1 MAIEQLGESLLS
13 QAKKRRKKE
22 EKKGKIFGAALLGVQ
37 FGNMFLRKQAQKRA
51 DEFWK
56 SNIGLIDNKS
66 KQFRAGVNFWT
77 DHNSMMKG
85 YGMGTS
91 DKDWKNAF
99 KQKQYDM
106 YKQRELGKSK
116 ISELNAAKL
125 KEFENMVNPL
135 IEDDLKGYEKK
146 LELFKNF
153 ENIKDTSENKKLFL
167 APVTNKLVEAKKII
181 SSEANVGSYVLDK
194 LGLRERGME
203 TVSVEGQDVLLPR
216 RMSSEQKQ
224 VIVDNLKLNK
234 IYLKNLDDI
243 EKTVKYTPFT
253 DEQIAQFVST
263 SSWKSKPPS
272 DLENAFN
279 NAINKE
285 PTSVFYQQK
294 YSTSLSGNPLSIDKI
309 YRAMTKGNKGE
320 NTIER
325 ADLFKSNVLSFAVEA
340 RKQYESVPENR
351 GKLKSPDYFLNI
363 GMENYINS
371 SELISEQ
378 AKEEINLR
386 EKEEINRQFM
396 NSEIQIGENKVTPL
410 QIQKAFLSGQYT
422 QEQKENLY
430 MQLVKQFE
438 NIPQAQGF
446 LNNLESSIS
455 KEDEEERKIS
465 PFFQYETK
473 FRKNP
478 LST

>member
-22 EKKGKIFGAALLGVQ
+22 EKKGKFFGAALLGVQ
-37 FGNMFLRKQAQKRA
+37 VGNMVLRKQAQKRA

-66 KQFRAGVNFWT
+66 KQFRAGLNFWT

-116 ISELNAAKL
+116 VSELNAEKI
-125 KEFENMVNPL
+125 KQFEDTVNPL
-135 IEDDLKGYEKK
+135 IQDDLNGYEQK

-153 ENIKDTSENKKLFL
+153 ENIKDTAENKKLFL
-167 APVTNKLVEAKKII
+167 APTTNKLVEAQKII
-181 SSEANVGSYVLDK
+181 KSEANVGSYVLDK
-194 LGLRERGME
+194 LGFRERGME
-203 TVSVEGQDVLLPR
+203 TVSVEGQDILLPK
-216 RMSSEQKQ
+216 RMTSQQKQ

-294 YSTSLSGNPLSIDKI
+294 YSTSLSDNTLSIDKI
-309 YRAMTKGNKGE
+309 YRAMTKGDKGE
-320 NTIER
+320 NTVER

-340 RKQYESVPENR
+340 RKQYEAVPENR

-363 GMENYINS
+363 GLTEYINTTELM
-371 SELISEQ
+371 SEKTKKELTLRKKEQ
-378 AKEEINLR
+378 L
-386 EKEEINRQFM
+386 NRQFM
-396 NSEIQIGENKVTPL
+396 NSEIQVGENKVTPL
-410 QIQKAFLSGQYT
+410 QIQKAFLSGKYN

-430 MQLVKQFE
+430 MQIVKQFE

-446 LNNLESSIS
+446 LNNLESSIF
-455 KEDEEERKIS
+455 EEEETKQTLS

-478 LST
+478 LS

>member
-13 QAKKRRKKE
+13 QARDRKKK
-22 EKKGKIFGAALLGVQ
+22 EKKKAKLFAGVLLGVQ
-37 FGNMFLRKQAQKRA
+37 AGNIALRKRA
-51 DEFWK
+51 ERRANEFWK

-66 KQFRAGVNFWT
+66 KQFRAGINFWT
-77 DHNSMMKG
+77 DHNTMMKG

-116 ISELNAAKL
+116 VSELNAEKI
-125 KEFENMVNPL
+125 KQFEDTVNPL
-135 IEDDLKGYEKK
+135 IQDDLNGYEQK

-153 ENIKDTSENKKLFL
+153 ENIKDTAENKKLFL
-167 APVTNKLVEAKKII
+167 APTTNKLVEAQKII
-181 SSEANVGSYVLDK
+181 KSEANVGSYVLDK
-194 LGLRERGME
+194 LGFRERGME
-203 TVSVEGQDVLLPR
+203 TVSVEGQDILLPK
-216 RMSSEQKQ
+216 RMTSQQKQ

-294 YSTSLSGNPLSIDKI
+294 YSTSLSDNTLSIDKI
-309 YRAMTKGNKGE
+309 YRAMTKGDKGE
-320 NTIER
+320 NTVER

-340 RKQYESVPENR
+340 RKQYEAVPENR

-363 GMENYINS
+363 GLTEYINTTELM
-371 SELISEQ
+371 SEKT
-378 AKEEINLR
+378 KEDLNLR
-386 EKEEINRQFM
+386 EKEQINREFM
-396 NSEIQIGENKVTPL
+396 NSEIQVGENKVTPL
-410 QIQKAFLSGQYT
+410 QIQKAFLSGKYN

-430 MQLVKQFE
+430 MQIVKQFE

-446 LNNLESSIS
+446 LNNLESSIF
-455 KEDEEERKIS
+455 EEEKTKQTLS

-478 LST
+478 LS

>member
-22 EKKGKIFGAALLGVQ
+22 EKKGKIFGATLLGVQ
-37 FGNMFLRKQAQKRA
+37 FGNMFLRKKAQKRA

-66 KQFRAGVNFWT
+66 KQFRAGINFWT

-153 ENIKDTSENKKLFL
+153 ENIKDNAENKKLFL

-203 TVSVEGQDVLLPR
+203 TVRVEGQDVLLPK

-243 EKTVKYTPFT
+243 DKTVKYTPFT

-263 SSWKSKPPS
+263 SSWKSKIPE
-272 DLENAFN
+272 DLNSAFN
-279 NAINKE
+279 KAISNDPSSIFLKQNY
-285 PTSVFYQQK
+285 F
-294 YSTSLSGNPLSIDKI
+294 TSLSDRELNISKI
-309 YRAMTKGNKGE
+309 YKQ
-320 NTIER
+320 IEKNQQAEG
-325 ADLFKSNVLSFAVEA
+325 ADMFKSDVISFAMEA
-340 RKQYESVPENR
+340 KKQYEANPENR
-351 GKLKSPDYFLNI
+351 GKPKSADYFLNI

-371 SELISEQ
+371 SELISEKV
-378 AKEEINLR
+378 KEEINLR
-386 EKEEINRQFM
+386 EKEKINRQFM

-410 QIQKAFLSGQYT
+410 QIQKAFLSGKYS

-446 LNNLESSIS
+446 LNNLENSIF
-455 KEDEEERKIS
+455 EEEKEIKQTIS

-473 FRKNP
+473 FKKNP
-478 LST
+478 LSS

>member
-13 QAKKRRKKE
+13 QVKKRRKKE
-22 EKKGKIFGAALLGVQ
+22 EKKGKFFGAVLLGSQV
-37 FGNMFLRKQAQKRA
+37 GNIFLRKQAKKRA

-66 KQFRAGVNFWT
+66 KQFRAGINFWT
-77 DHNSMMKG
+77 DHNNMMKG

-116 ISELNAAKL
+116 VSELNAEKI
-125 KEFENMVNPL
+125 KQFEDTVNPL
-135 IEDDLKGYEKK
+135 IQDDLNGYEQK

-153 ENIKDTSENKKLFL
+153 ENIKDTAENKKLFL
-167 APVTNKLVEAKKII
+167 APTTNKLVEAQKII
-181 SSEANVGSYVLDK
+181 KSEANVGSYVLDK
-194 LGLRERGME
+194 LGFRERGME
-203 TVSVEGQDVLLPR
+203 TVSVEGQDILLPK
-216 RMSSEQKQ
+216 RMTSQQKQ

-294 YSTSLSGNPLSIDKI
+294 YSTSLSDNKLSIDKI
-309 YRAMTKGNKGE
+309 YRAMTKGDSGE
-320 NTIER
+320 NTVER

-340 RKQYESVPENR
+340 RKQYEAVPENR

-363 GMENYINS
+363 GLTKYINTTELM
-371 SELISEQ
+371 SEKT
-378 AKEEINLR
+378 KEELTLR
-386 EKEEINRQFM
+386 EKEQINREFM
-396 NSEIQIGENKVTPL
+396 SSEIQVGENKVTPL
-410 QIQKAFLSGQYT
+410 QIQKAFLSGKYT
-422 QEQKENLY
+422 QEEKENLY
-430 MQLVKQFE
+430 MQIVKQFE

-446 LNNLESSIS
+446 LNNLESSIF
-455 KEDEEERKIS
+455 EEEETKQTLS

-478 LST
+478 LS

>member
-1 MAIEQLGESLLS
+1 MSIEQLGESLLAE
-13 QAKKRRKKE
+13 AKSKRKKQ
-22 EKKGKIFGAALLGVQ
+22 EKKAKLFGAALLGVKA
-37 FGNMFLRKQAQKRA
+37 GNMLLRNRANKRA
-51 DEFWK
+51 NEFLK
-56 SNIGLIDNKS
+56 SNIGLIENKT
-66 KQFRAGVNFWT
+66 KQFQAGMNFWT
-77 DHNSMMKG
+77 DHSNMMKS
-85 YGMGTS
+85 YGMGAT
-91 DKDWKNAF
+91 DTDWKNAF

-116 ISELNAAKL
+116 ISELNSSKL

-135 IEDDLKGYEKK
+135 IEDDVKAYEQK
-146 LELFKNF
+146 LELFRNF
-153 ENIKDTSENKKLFL
+153 ENIKDNETNKKLFL
-167 APVTNKLVEAKKII
+167 APLTNKFAEAKKII
-181 SSEANVGSYVLDK
+181 QNETNVGSYLLNK
-194 LGLRERGME
+194 LGLRETGLE
-203 TVSVEGQDVLLPR
+203 TISVEGQNVLLPR

-224 VIVDNLKLNK
+224 VIVDNIKLNNM
-234 IYLKNLDDI
+234 YLKNIDDI
-243 EKTVKYTPFT
+243 DKTVKYTPFT

-263 SSWKSKPPS
+263 SSWKSKIPE
-272 DLENAFN
+272 DLNSAFN
-279 NAINKE
+279 RAIGNDQS
-285 PTSVFYQQK
+285 SVFLKQK
-294 YSTSLSGNPLSIDKI
+294 YSTSLSDRELNIKKI
-309 YRAMTKGNKGE
+309 YEK
-320 NTIER
+320 IEKDQQAEG
-325 ADLFKSNVLSFAVEA
+325 ADMFKSDVISFAMEA
-340 RKQYESVPENR
+340 RKQYEANPENR
-351 GKLKSPDYFLNI
+351 GKPKSADYFLNI

-371 SELISEQ
+371 SELISEK

-446 LNNLESSIS
+446 LNNLETSIS

>member
-1 MAIEQLGESLLS
+1 MAIEQLGESLLA
-13 QAKKRRKKE
+13 QARSKNKKSKK
-22 EKKGKIFGAALLGVQ
+22 KAKLFTGLMLGVQ
-37 FGNMFLRKQAQKRA
+37 AGNAILRRQAEKRA
-51 DEFWK
+51 NEFWK
-56 SNIGLIDNKS
+56 SNIGLIDNKR
-66 KQFRAGVNFWT
+66 KQFQAGINFWT
-77 DHNSMMKG
+77 DHNTMMKG

-116 ISELNAAKL
+116 ISELNSEKL
-125 KEFENMVNPL
+125 KQFENTVNTL
-135 IEDDLKGYEKK
+135 IQDDIKGYQKK
-146 LELFKNF
+146 LEIFKSF
-153 ENIKDTSENKKLFL
+153 ENIKDTEANKKLFL
-167 APVTNKLVEAKKII
+167 APVTNKFAEAKKII
-181 SSEANVGSYVLDK
+181 DKEANVGSYLLNK
-194 LGLRERGME
+194 LGLREKGLE
-203 TVSVEGQDVLLPR
+203 TVTVEGQDVLLPR
-216 RMSSEQKQ
+216 RMSSEKKQ
-224 VIVDNLKLNK
+224 VIVDNIKLNSM
-234 IYLKNLDDI
+234 YLKNIDDI
-243 EKTVKYTPFT
+243 DKTVKYTPFT

-263 SSWKSKPPS
+263 SSWKSKIPE
-272 DLENAFN
+272 DLNSAFN
-279 NAINKE
+279 RAINNDSS
-285 PTSVFYQQK
+285 SVFLKQK
-294 YSTSLSGNPLSIDKI
+294 YSTSLSDRELNIDKI
-309 YRAMTKGNKGE
+309 YDR
-320 NTIER
+320 IEKDQQAEG
-325 ADLFKSNVLSFAVEA
+325 ADMFKSDVISFTMEA
-340 RKQYESVPENR
+340 RKQYESNPENR
-351 GKLKSPDYFLNI
+351 GKPKSADYFLNI

-371 SELISEQ
+371 SELISEK

-386 EKEEINRQFM
+386 EKEEINRQFI
-396 NSEIQIGENKVTPL
+396 NSEIQIGEIKVTPL

-455 KEDEEERKIS
+455 RQDEEETKIS

>member
-13 QAKKRRKKE
+13 QARKRRKKE
-22 EKKGKIFGAALLGVQ
+22 EKKGKFFGAALLGVQ
-37 FGNMFLRKQAQKRA
+37 VGNMILRKQAKKRA

-66 KQFRAGVNFWT
+66 KQFRAGINFWT

-116 ISELNAAKL
+116 VSELNAEKI
-125 KEFENMVNPL
+125 KQFEDTVNPL
-135 IEDDLKGYEKK
+135 IQDDLKGYEQK

-167 APVTNKLVEAKKII
+167 APATNKLIEAQKII
-181 SSEANVGSYVLDK
+181 QGEANVGSYVLDK
-194 LGLRERGME
+194 LGFRERGME
-203 TVSVEGQDVLLPR
+203 TVSVEGQDILLPK
-216 RMSSEQKQ
+216 RMTSQQKQ

-294 YSTSLSGNPLSIDKI
+294 YSTSLSDNPLSIDKI

-340 RKQYESVPENR
+340 RKQYESIPENR

-363 GMENYINS
+363 GLTKYINTTELM
-371 SELISEQ
+371 SEKT
-378 AKEEINLR
+378 KEDLNLR
-386 EKEEINRQFM
+386 EKEQINREFM
-396 NSEIQIGENKVTPL
+396 NSEIQVGENKVTPL
-410 QIQKAFLSGQYT
+410 QIQKAFLSGKYS

-430 MQLVKQFE
+430 MQIVKQFE

-446 LNNLESSIS
+446 LNNLESSIF
-455 KEDEEERKIS
+455 EEEETKQTLS

-478 LST
+478 LS